1 MPQKSRK
8 ARTKY
13 KARRN
18 GEVSAAKETIQ
29 MRPLPIS
36 SRPEVKV
43 KSSIPRGRQADYQR
57 HAIMELK
64 RIALIAAILLTLL
77 IVISLFLR

>member
-1 MPQKSRK
+1 MPKQSRK

-13 KARRN
+13 KVQRSPK
-18 GEVSAAKETIQ
+18 VSAVKEASQ
-29 MRPLPIS
+29 AQSLPVS
-36 SRPEVKV
+36 SRPAVPV

-57 HAIMELK
+57 QAIMELK